1 MILLNLK
8 LNNIL
13 SFKDF
18 DINFSYPKKL
28 KKSTVAN
35 ECLEGLPN
43 FRYKKLNIILGANAS
58 GKTSLVK
65 CIWKLLSFLS
75 VKERSCIDEII
86 NYNCDNSYIEA
97 DIVAFEKEECGEKK
111 YDLKRVKIYSNNK
124 TKELKMS
131 ISKVNLNGEDSY
143 EIRKKDLDS
152 IKDNYMNYVD
162 CLNLNKITLGR
173 HTILPAT
180 EEGFDLV
187 RFLKLDSDEYTFIL
201 NQVLKTLD
209 PSILNVT
216 KSLDTND
223 AYVIEHENSGKII
236 VQNGNF
242 ISTIK
247 YLSSGT
253 KYGINIANLLYSI
266 KNHLN
271 EIYLIDE
278 QFSYVN
284 SDVEIAIL
292 NTMVSLLG
300 EDEQIFFTT
309 HNSNILDIKY
319 PFHSFY
325 FMKKEKVENKTIIKS
340 ACASLVENR
349 NNVVPKTI
357 LDNDM
362 LATAPDVNMIYE
374 LGE

>member
-65 CIWKLLSFLS
+65 CIWKFLSFLS
-75 VKERSCIDEII
+75 IKERSCIDEII

-97 DIVAFEKEECGEKK
+97 DIVVFEKEESGEKK

-131 ISKVNLNGEDSY
+131 ISKVDLNGEDSY

-162 CLNLNKITLGR
+162 CLNLNKISSGW
-173 HTILPAT
+173 HTVLPAT

-284 SDVEIAIL
+284 SDVEVAIL